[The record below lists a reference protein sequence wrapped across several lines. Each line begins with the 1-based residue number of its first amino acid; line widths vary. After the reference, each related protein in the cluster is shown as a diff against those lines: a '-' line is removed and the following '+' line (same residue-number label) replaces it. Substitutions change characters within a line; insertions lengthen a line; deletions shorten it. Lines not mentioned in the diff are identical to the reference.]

1 MSQKRELGAI
11 VFTDIADFTS
21 MMDKDESKALK
32 IRHQQR
38 DSIQSILKDFDGEY
52 IKEIGD
58 GDLMMF
64 QSATDAVHFTLR
76 LQNDISPNDGFL
88 IRAAIHIGDVVR
100 EGEDIF
106 GAGVNMA
113 SRIHAFASPG
123 STVISESVFQE
134 IKNKPEFSITSIGKK
149 SVKGIDEAVQIH
161 EVSFLQESTNKDIP
175 EDVEY
180 VENYCNEDNFN
191 LDIVNTNKLDE
202 DIIENIPEPEFAF

>member
-76 LQNDISPNDGFL
+76 LQNDISSNDGFS
-88 IRAAIHIGDVVR
+88 IRAAVHIGDVVR

-106 GAGVNMA
+106 GSGVNMA

-123 STVISESVFQE
+123 STIISGSVFQE
-134 IKNKPEFSITSIGKK
+134 IKNKSEFSITSLGKK
-149 SVKGIDEAVQIH
+149 SVKGIDDSIQIH
-161 EVSFLQESTNKDIP
+161 EVSLMQKEVR
-175 EDVEY
+175 EDMQDDAEY
-180 VENYCNEDNFN
+180 VEKSIMNDLFERRVPQFIGLY
-191 LDIVNTNKLDE
+191 
-202 DIIENIPEPEFAF
+202 FAIKEQLP

>member
-21 MMDKDESKALK
+21 MMDKDESQALK
-32 IRHQQR
+32 IRHKQR
-38 DSIQSILKDFDGEY
+38 ANIQALLKDFDGEY

-76 LQNDISPNDGFL
+76 LQDTITPNDAFL

-106 GAGVNMA
+106 GSGVNMA

-123 STVISESVFQE
+123 STVISDNVFKE
-134 IKNKPEFSITSIGKK
+134 MIT
-149 SVKGIDEAVQIH
+149 ECLA
-161 EVSFLQESTNKDIP
+161 
-175 EDVEY
+175 
-180 VENYCNEDNFN
+180 
-191 LDIVNTNKLDE
+191 
-202 DIIENIPEPEFAF
+202 